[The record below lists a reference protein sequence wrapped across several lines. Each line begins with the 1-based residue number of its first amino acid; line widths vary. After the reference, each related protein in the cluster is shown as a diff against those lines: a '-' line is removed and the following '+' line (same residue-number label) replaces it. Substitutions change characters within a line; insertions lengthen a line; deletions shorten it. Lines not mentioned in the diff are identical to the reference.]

1 VNGESSGVEG
11 EEEGDAFEL
20 EGELQS
26 RHFFSRREECFF
38 LNPSRSSRDMLML
51 RALSHMIL
59 FVRFR

>member
-26 RHFFSRREECFF
+26 RHFFSSFECFF
-38 LNPSRSSRDMLML
+38 
-51 RALSHMIL
+51 
-59 FVRFR
+59 

>member
-1 VNGESSGVEG
+1 MNGESSGVEG
-11 EEEGDAFEL
+11 EEDGDAFEL

-26 RHFFSRREECFF
+26 RHVFSRREECFF
-38 LNPSRSSRDMLML
+38 LNPSRSSRDML